1 MTAEGIVL
9 LVVSILGLIVA
20 VLLVVRWLVNRRV
33 KSMQQRFPNAL
44 RAAQANFYGQESK
57 GKGHLRGSGVLVLLP
72 DQLLFE
78 MLAPRRQH
86 AIPRNRIIRTESPSS
101 YLGKTN
107 FRPLLKVV
115 FQNEAGKLDSMAW
128 LVSDVPA
135 WQAQISIPPPV
146 QE

>member
-1 MTAEGIVL
+1 MTTEGIVL
-9 LVVSILGLIVA
+9 LVVGVLGLIVA
-20 VLLVVRWLVNRRV
+20 VLLAVRWLTSRRL
-33 KSMQQRFPNAL
+33 KAIWQRFPNAQ

-57 GKGHLRGSGVLVLLP
+57 GKGQLRGSGVLVLLP

-86 AIPRNRIIRTESPSS
+86 AIPRNHIIRTESPSA

-115 FQNEAGKLDSMAW
+115 FQGETGKLDSMAW
-128 LVSDVPA
+128 LVQDVPA
-135 WQAQISIPPPV
+135 WQAQISVPPPV
-146 QE
+146 QQ